1 MVSRQETTSAHD
13 LRVSEAY
20 GQRGALAGR
29 YMLRQLIGRGGMGAV
44 YRATDAVLA
53 RTVAV
58 KVLPDRL
65 AEEDPAYVARF
76 EREARIAASLA
87 HPGLVTVYDMGVEG
101 ARRFIVMEHLSGRN
115 LAEILHAEGAL
126 APARASRI
134 AARIAD
140 ALSAAH
146 AIGVVH
152 RDVKPANVMITS
164 EGEVK
169 VLDFGLALMRD
180 RTALTQSTAAA
191 GTAAYMAP
199 EQARGERA
207 DERSDIYALGC
218 VLYAML
224 TGRPPFSGESAAAVL
239 YQHVC
244 VDPDPLHSTDRHVP
258 SALEALV
265 LQMLEKPPE
274 ARPQSAGWVAARLGM
289 GPIAAPRRPPARP
302 TERLASL
309 SSLDRGRLGETA
321 RTRAIGGLGWTAE
334 RTTPAGRRR
343 ARRAT
348 ELLAVAA
355 ALMVL
360 LAALT
365 VPGSPHSARAT
376 RARESSPGTTKSAN
390 QATTPSA
397 SQATTPSPNQA
408 TAPGIAG
415 SAAAGGAQPG
425 GDESPPLSQSQL
437 NGAAGDR
444 PAGEDGSAAQ
454 SPHEES
460 RVGGQPGAEAP
471 SGVVGEP
478 PGHGG
483 IPPGHGGEPPGQ
495 AKKHGAANGV
505 RWRRLSREL
514 PGARGNEHRS

>member
-65 AEEDPAYVARF
+65 AEDDPAYVARF

-289 GPIAAPRRPPARP
+289 GPIAAPRRPPVRP

-390 QATTPSA
+390 QADNAVREPSHNAVAKPGDCAGHRRVGGGRRGPAGRGREPTPEPVPA
-397 SQATTPSPNQA
+397 QRGCRRPTCRRGWQRRAEPPRGI
-408 TAPGIAG
+408 PGR
-415 SAAAGGAQPG
+415 
-425 GDESPPLSQSQL
+425 
-437 NGAAGDR
+437 R
-444 PAGEDGSAAQ
+444 PAGRRSAIRRGGRAPWPRRH
-454 SPHEES
+454 SS
-460 RVGGQPGAEAP
+460 RSRRRA
-471 SGVVGEP
+471 SR
-478 PGHGG
+478 
-483 IPPGHGGEPPGQ
+483 PGQ
-495 AKKHGAANGV
+495 ETRRCERSQVAAT
-505 RWRRLSREL
+505 E
-514 PGARGNEHRS
+514 P